1 MDARTTMLATAS
13 ASVVRQGC
21 IVEDGS
27 PADAT
32 TNSDDATICFM
43 EEEHWNCYL
52 SNILPLEA
60 LFFMTASAK
69 ISSMEEEALE
79 LSSVNMTGSMEALYS
94 MTLSG

>member
-1 MDARTTMLATAS
+1 MLATAS

-32 TNSDDATICFM
+32 TNSYDELLPLPADATICFM

-52 SNILPLEA
+52 WNILPRESIGIVIRKHDWLD
-60 LFFMTASAK
+60 
-69 ISSMEEEALE
+69 
-79 LSSVNMTGSMEALYS
+79 GSIVFHDFIRID
-94 MTLSG
+94 